1 MDSRKRPS
9 RQTVIFALR
18 CSSTPHI
25 SGTETPCETCPY
37 HKYYALSPDEI
48 AYGFTE
54 DDAWTCDVDEIAL
67 DAAAYLEEAERDAE
81 KM

>member
-18 CSSTPHI
+18 CATNREPSPMP
-25 SGTETPCETCPY
+25 PCKSCPY
-37 HKYYALSPDEI
+37 HSYLPLTLEEI
-48 AYGFTE
+48 SCGLTE
-54 DDAWTCDVDEIAL
+54 EDAWTCDKDEIAL